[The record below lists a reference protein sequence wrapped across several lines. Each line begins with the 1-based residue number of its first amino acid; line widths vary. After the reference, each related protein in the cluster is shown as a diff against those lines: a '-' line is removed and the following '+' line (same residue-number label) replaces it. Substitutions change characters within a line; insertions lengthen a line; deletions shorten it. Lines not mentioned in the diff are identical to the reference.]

1 MFMERLGISTALRL
15 QIRLLHES
23 EVQRTQ
29 KAASVFP
36 ALHESQG

>member
-1 MFMERLGISTALRL
+1 MVTERLGISTALRL
-15 QIRLLHES
+15 QIRLKHES
-23 EVQRTQ
+23 KVQQTQ